1 MQESH
6 CGRRNRSLL
15 DGRRESPCK
24 NLHVQAGSI
33 SGVHLRIHA
42 STAGRNRH
50 AAIFPCQPTIG
61 SPEVLLTPRALASGL
76 VGVVLIGLAGCAT
89 APASREGDPAFAR
102 QNVAYAT
109 HEPPGTIVIDPAAVR
124 AQALGFENS
133 KDSRAEDYPTVQKCW
148 IRHLADAASRC
159 RRSYHSP
166 SRAPKR
172 LFGKNSG
179 GAIRMKIVV
188 GPYECRRFYRW

>member
-1 MQESH
+1 MKGAE
-6 CGRRNRSLL
+6 R
-15 DGRRESPCK
+15 
-24 NLHVQAGSI
+24 AGGPAMLI
-33 SGVHLRIHA
+33 
-42 STAGRNRH
+42 
-50 AAIFPCQPTIG
+50 
-61 SPEVLLTPRALASGL
+61 PRALASGL

-133 KDSRAEDYPTVQKCW
+133 KDSRAEDFPTVQKCW

-159 RRSYHSP
+159 RRSYHRP
-166 SRAPKR
+166 V
-172 LFGKNSG
+172 
-179 GAIRMKIVV
+179 KII
-188 GPYECRRFYRW
+188 W